1 MVSKLGTE
9 HTFNELKD
17 LNVVDGTQVYHV
29 HQTVIRKGSQALI
42 RLSDHQG
49 NFMCYVLLHDLKGT
63 QGEGVA
69 DAENLKVLSSE
80 HKFAIQKILDDGE
93 DEYLTTDL
101 FQIIELKLGEVDRNY
116 NFNSWKR
123 TISELLHW
131 DCFVLD
137 LTTATYRI
145 NTEHCEK
152 LFESGEFVHYK

>member
-1 MVSKLGTE
+1 MVTE

-29 HQTVIRKGSQALI
+29 HNTVIRKGSEAVI
-42 RLSDHQG
+42 RLNDHEG

-69 DAENLKVLSSE
+69 DAEHVKVLSTE
-80 HKFAIQKILDDGE
+80 HLFALQSILNDGE
-93 DEYLTTDL
+93 DQYLTTDL
-101 FQIIELKLGEVDRNY
+101 FQIIQLKLGEVERTYNY
-116 NFNSWKR
+116 NSWKR

-131 DCFVLD
+131 ECFVLD

-152 LFESGEFVHYK
+152 LLSSREFMHYK